1 MYAYNPFG
9 GNKMLTKDTELR
21 LDHAVTDDKIG
32 DEIAARVEVSSSPA
46 TTAAADA
53 VLALL
58 DASKDADLT
67 ERLFVGLAGDGRQGK
82 EISDKL
88 KLMIPVLEA
97 RSANV
102 PADII
107 AAKAAMGSESMSEDT
122 RFHLEHALGSKAAAD
137 EFKASYDAMVAAI
150 QAIDESLE
158 V

>member
-1 MYAYNPFG
+1 MA
-9 GNKMLTKDTELR
+9 LSKDTEFR

-58 DASKDADLT
+58 DKSKDSDIE
-67 ERLFVGLAGDGRQGK
+67 ERMPIALAGDGKEGR
-82 EISDKL
+82 EISKKL
-88 KLMIPVLEA
+88 RLMIPVLEA

-107 AAKAAMGSESMSEDT
+107 AAKAAMGSEEMSENT

-150 QAIDESLE
+150 QAVDENLE

>member
-1 MYAYNPFG
+1 
-9 GNKMLTKDTELR
+9 MLALDTEFR

-46 TTAAADA
+46 TTAQADA

-58 DASKDADLT
+58 DKSFDAAIE
-67 ERLFVGLAGDGRQGK
+67 ERLFVALAGDGSQGN
-82 EISDKL
+82 EISKKL

-107 AAKAAMGSESMSEDT
+107 TAKAAMGSEPMSEDA

-150 QAIDESLE
+150 QAISEALE